1 MRFDLGAESRG
12 GVRAAMIFRTVNF
25 HTPDDGVLKVRSRD
39 EGIGVVHQY
48 SQRPR
53 CFSNMTSFDFTPSS
67 TVDLPLSAVQ
77 AMLDAVPGH
86 VAVVDARGEI
96 RAVNRAWTE
105 FMLSN
110 GGTPSTCAVGANY
123 LRVCDG
129 SDGPNAEEGRR
140 VAAGLRSVLNGS
152 APRFDLEYPCHS
164 PTRQRWYVLH
174 VTPFLDRHD
183 AYALVMHEDVTARKL
198 AEIREADLD
207 VEVAERVQTRTKK
220 LRDENSELDAFIGA
234 VSHDMRAPVRH
245 VRSFVDKL
253 RAKLAP
259 RLTEDEARLFDVIES
274 ATTRLNSMIDEL
286 LGLARVSQKALD
298 LKEVNLA
305 QVVLRAWEHMAPETE
320 GRRIE
325 WIAGDLPVVRG
336 DPELL
341 GLVFENLLSNAVKY
355 TSGRERAKIEVGA
368 VHAEDEWV
376 VFVQDDGAGFDMK
389 FVDRL
394 FGAFQRLH
402 NEREFSGI
410 GMGLANVKRIVER
423 HGGRVW
429 ARSHPGDGATF
440 YLAFPKP

>member
-1 MRFDLGAESRG
+1 
-12 GVRAAMIFRTVNF
+12 
-25 HTPDDGVLKVRSRD
+25 
-39 EGIGVVHQY
+39 
-48 SQRPR
+48 
-53 CFSNMTSFDFTPSS
+53 MTSFDFSPSRS
-67 TVDLPLSAVQ
+67 IDLPLSAVQ

-86 VAVVDARGEI
+86 VAVVDERGGI
-96 RAVNRAWTE
+96 RAVNRAWIQ
-105 FMLSN
+105 FMLEN
-110 GGTPSTCAVGANY
+110 GGNSTTCGVGANY

-129 SDGPNAEEGRR
+129 AGGSNVDDGTR
-140 VAAGLRSVLNGS
+140 VAAGLRGVLDGTL
-152 APRFDLEYPCHS
+152 ARFDLEYPCHS
-164 PTRQRWYVLH
+164 PTRQRWYVVH
-174 VTPFLDRHD
+174 VTPFRDGGD
-183 AYALVMHEDVTARKL
+183 GYALVMHEDVTIRKL

-207 VEVAERVQTRTKK
+207 VEIAERVQTRTKK

-245 VRSFVDKL
+245 VRSFVGKL
-253 RAKLAP
+253 RSKVEP
-259 RLTEDEARLFDVIES
+259 RLSEDEARLFDIIES
-274 ATTRLNSMIDEL
+274 ATMRLNSMIDEL

-298 LKEVNLA
+298 FQEVNLA
-305 QVVLRAWEHMAPETE
+305 QVVLRAWQHMAPETE
-320 GRRIE
+320 GRAIE

-341 GLVFENLLSNAVKY
+341 RLVFENLLSNAVKY
-355 TSGRERAKIEVGA
+355 TSGRDRAKIEVGA

-389 FVDRL
+389 FVGRL

-402 NEREFSGI
+402 TEREFSGI

-440 YLAFPKP
+440 YLAFPKR